1 MEKRLNQFM
10 TQIALSNTLADDIRK
25 EFNSLVHDFGP
36 KALAIAYHYVGNK
49 AAAQDVA
56 QEAFMKA
63 HRALNQFRGDSALS
77 TWFFTILVREAKRYR
92 KRQKRKQQILDL
104 FRFSKPDDDETN
116 LQEIDSIE
124 RNEIQ
129 KALANAIMH
138 LSPNQ
143 RDVIIL
149 IYMQD
154 LTVAE
159 TATILGKASGT
170 IKSHMHRALE
180 KLREELQDMEE
191 IL

>member
-1 MEKRLNQFM
+1 M

-36 KALAIAYHYVGNK
+36 KSLAIAYHYVGNK